1 LGSTGGRAER
11 CRRLSEEPVNMK
23 YTTAIA
29 MVRRTSLFTL
39 RWLPACVAARDE
51 ARLYRRRTGGRSGR
65 EAGRGDWIHAARA
78 AFPGEDDVSAG
89 RGHGHVPLSHAQG
102 PEAQFPVD
110 ARCAMARITLPPYS

>member
-1 LGSTGGRAER
+1 MT
-11 CRRLSEEPVNMK
+11 RR
-23 YTTAIA
+23 
-29 MVRRTSLFTL
+29 RSLLTL
-39 RWLPACVAARDE
+39 QWAACAAARDE
-51 ARLYRRRTGGRSGR
+51 ASLYRRGTRTSGR

-110 ARCAMARITLPPYS
+110 ARCAMARITLPPYSGPVRTLGAVRRLVLDPVPGRAGP